1 MEYTNFGKAGVRVS
15 RMALGMGLR
24 GQDDPAEAQRMI
36 EHAMAQGINL
46 IDCANISG
54 LMDDR
59 AYVRVSESIMG
70 KAIKGKRDDVM
81 ITSKVAQVIGP
92 GENDYSLSRYHIIRE
107 AERSL
112 KNIGTDHID
121 FYICHVFDPNTP
133 LEETV
138 RALDDLVRSGKV
150 RYIGCSRFDAW
161 QVMKAQWIADRF
173 NATPF
178 MCVQHHYNLLNR
190 RLEADMFP
198 VIRDQGLGT
207 MVFSP
212 LAVGLLSGLYSPDQ
226 DPPEGSYW
234 ASRTIEDYRSKAT
247 GFGGEIISAVFDI
260 ARELGK
266 TPAQVAIAW
275 VLSHPEITLAITGS
289 DTAEQLDD
297 NLGGVGWYLDEE
309 LRDRLDAVSASA
321 ALLP

>member
-46 IDCANISG
+46 IDCANIYG

-59 AYVRVSESIMG
+59 AYVRVSESILG

-133 LEETV
+133 SGFIIFSALTV
-138 RALDDLVRSGKV
+138 TCPFSFLSSKTASIIK
-150 RYIGCSRFDAW
+150 SHS
-161 QVMKAQWIADRF
+161 F
-173 NATPF
+173 N
-178 MCVQHHYNLLNR
+178 
-190 RLEADMFP
+190 
-198 VIRDQGLGT
+198 
-207 MVFSP
+207 
-212 LAVGLLSGLYSPDQ
+212 
-226 DPPEGSYW
+226 
-234 ASRTIEDYRSKAT
+234 
-247 GFGGEIISAVFDI
+247 IS
-260 ARELGK
+260 
-266 TPAQVAIAW
+266 
-275 VLSHPEITLAITGS
+275 
-289 DTAEQLDD
+289 
-297 NLGGVGWYLDEE
+297 
-309 LRDRLDAVSASA
+309 
-321 ALLP
+321 